1 MLILDRLFSEATG
14 NRVFQVGLN
23 EEEYVLFSEFQKEFG
38 KKQKTKTKIA
48 RLEGGAAAS
57 ASKAKKA
64 MEKPEMII
72 ASMEKHGY
80 NDISQLTG
88 KYKNWLDQDPN
99 LAKAVKA
106 RLGGAKQVV
115 TDKAAQHLKSAGISA
130 QTARDV
136 TVNHA
141 KTAKSAVSEQGLDI
155 SNRFGNQKGS
165 NVKVDANANAQ
176 ATIVKGAKEGGTKST
191 VTHISDQNSNLTDRM
206 KKKARRAEKRRITG
220 TSINEDATLRMNP
233 KDRYK
238 GRNTKARA
246 KATQQAKPHVAE
258 DLNKMMENW
267 KPIEGPSGVTVQGP
281 KANVDVRGISGD
293 VAKEVR
299 NVPEV
304 KYTPKPATTT
314 EVVTKAA
321 EDKIANNGGNVIKKG
336 SWLGRNKKALAI
348 GAGAAGLAGAGYY
361 GYKKVSNKA

>member
-1 MLILDRLFSEATG
+1 
-14 NRVFQVGLN
+14 
-23 EEEYVLFSEFQKEFG
+23 
-38 KKQKTKTKIA
+38 
-48 RLEGGAAAS
+48 
-57 ASKAKKA
+57 
-64 MEKPEMII
+64 
-72 ASMEKHGY
+72 
-80 NDISQLTG
+80 
-88 KYKNWLDQDPN
+88 
-99 LAKAVKA
+99 
-106 RLGGAKQVV
+106 
-115 TDKAAQHLKSAGISA
+115 
-130 QTARDV
+130 
-136 TVNHA
+136 
-141 KTAKSAVSEQGLDI
+141 
-155 SNRFGNQKGS
+155 
-165 NVKVDANANAQ
+165 
-176 ATIVKGAKEGGTKST
+176 
-191 VTHISDQNSNLTDRM
+191 M
-206 KKKARRAEKRRITG
+206 KKKARTARKRRITG
-220 TSINEDATLRMNP
+220 TSVNEDVTLRMNP

-293 VAKEVR
+293 VAKEVN

-304 KYTPKPATTT
+304 KYTPKPSTTT

-321 EDKIANNGGNVIKKG
+321 EEKLAKKG

>member
-23 EEEYVLFSEFQKEFG
+23 EEEYSLFSELFQKEFNR
-38 KKQKTKTKIA
+38 KTRMKTKAANQLK
-48 RLEGGAAAS
+48 GAAES
-57 ASKAKKA
+57 ASKAAGEIGRQDK
-64 MEKPEMII
+64 IV
-72 ASMEKHGY
+72 ASMNKHGY
-80 NDISQLTG
+80 TDISQLTG
-88 KYKNWLDQDPN
+88 QYKNWLDQDPK
-99 LAKAVKA
+99 LAEAVKA
-106 RLGGAKQVV
+106 RLGGSKQII
-115 TDKAAQHLKSAGISA
+115 TERAAQHLKSSGQSA
-130 QTARDV
+130 QTARDIV
-136 TVNHA
+136 VNDA
-141 KTAKSAVSEQGLDI
+141 KLSKSAVSEKGLDI
-155 SNRFGNQKGS
+155 SGRLGNQKGS

-191 VTHISDQNSNLTDRM
+191 VTHISDPNSNLTDRM
-206 KKKARRAEKRRITG
+206 KKKARAAKKRLVTG
-220 TSINEDATLRMNP
+220 TSVNEDVTLRMNP

-267 KPIEGPSGVTVQGP
+267 KPIENPSGVTVQGP

-321 EDKIANNGGNVIKKG
+321 GEKLAKKG

-348 GAGAAGLAGAGYY
+348 GGGIAAGTGLGYY
-361 GYKKVSNKA
+361 GYKKVANKA